1 MLTDAIKW
9 LSLAQTVLNFIRPIL
24 DSQLRSKGEAP
35 EWMDDVFE
43 LMDQVT
49 ANARA
54 GVAFDE
60 ALARRIK
67 SRLSAL
73 PEKPAKKDFETLG
86 QNVRAA
92 YADFKAVMAE
102 RRAR

>member
-1 MLTDAIKW
+1 MLADAIKW
-9 LSLAQTVLNFIRPIL
+9 LSVAQTALTFIRPVL

-35 EWMDDVFE
+35 DWLDDVFE

-73 PEKPAKKDFETLG
+73 PEKPTKKDFETLG
-86 QNVRAA
+86 QNVRVA
-92 YADFKAVMAE
+92 YADFKAVMAA
-102 RRAR
+102 RRSR